1 MRAPV
6 WNDKMELAD
15 GWYSISDIEYPFEY
29 FLKSMEEKS
38 IILT

>member
-15 GWYSISDIEYPFEY
+15 DWYSISDIEYPFEY
-29 FLKSMEEKS
+29 F
-38 IILT
+38 